1 MAYVYI
7 VAASKN
13 RFSKS
18 AESDEG
24 DDVFGYV
31 SLNPLY
37 NILYVIFLQ
46 LRRGSSQRP
55 RTSSGT
61 VSNKNSKNSSK
72 YDGDELQ
79 SPFEYEDEPT
89 PRKRC
94 ACTLGVWCDV

>member
-18 AESDEG
+18 AKSDEG

-37 NILYVIFLQ
+37 DVLYVIFLQ
-46 LRRGSSQRP
+46 LRRGSTHRP
-55 RTSSGT
+55 RMSSGA
-61 VSNKNSKNSSK
+61 VSNKNSKINSK
-72 YDGDELQ
+72 IDGDELQ

-94 ACTLGVWCDV
+94 ACTLGVRCDV